1 MEKFNN
7 IEKIGNK
14 EIQGETTWK
23 SPSNIALV
31 KYWGKYGRQMPA
43 NASVSF
49 TLENAYSK
57 TTMKYKNGSGK
68 VTLFFEGEKNEAF
81 GEKIEKFMESVKDI
95 IPFYQE
101 LDYEISS
108 TNSFPHSA
116 GIASSASAMSA
127 LCMGLCKIEN
137 TIFGTLTDKDT
148 FLQKA
153 SYLSRLASGSA
164 SRSIYPKLGQWGEHA
179 GIEGSSNLYA
189 IDVHDRVDPIFHTY
203 KNSILIASSAVKE
216 VSSTLGHK
224 MMNENPYA
232 AVRFTQ
238 ANENLQKLMDA
249 MKRGDLDTFMQIV
262 ELEALTLHA
271 LMMTSN
277 PSFILLQPSTIVMID
292 RIRKFR
298 KASGLPVCFTL
309 DAGPNIHL
317 LYPEKIATEVQKF
330 VQKELLELCENGVII
345 EDEVG
350 NGSKEIMN

>member
-1 MEKFNN
+1 MNEFINTQKVGNQN
-7 IEKIGNK
+7 IN
-14 EIQGETTWK
+14 GETTWK

-49 TLENAYSK
+49 TLENAFSK
-57 TTMKYKNGSGK
+57 TTLKYKNGTGK
-68 VTLFFEGEKNEAF
+68 VVLFFEGEKNEAF
-81 GEKIEKFMESVKDI
+81 GAKIEKFMQSVEDI
-95 IPFYQE
+95 NPFYQE
-101 LDYEISS
+101 LDFEISS

-127 LCMGLCKIEN
+127 LCMGLCEIEN
-137 TIFGTLTDKDT
+137 KLFANLSDKDF
-148 FLQKA
+148 FLKKA

-164 SRSIYPKLGQWGEHA
+164 SRSVYPKLGQWGEHPE
-179 GIEGSSNLYA
+179 IEGSSNLYA
-189 IDVHDRVDPIFHTY
+189 IDVHESVDPIFHTF

-232 AVRFTQ
+232 DVRFKQ
-238 ANENLQKLMDA
+238 ANENLAKLMTA
-249 MKRGDLDTFMQIV
+249 MKNGDLDTFMQIV

-292 RIRKFR
+292 SIRKFR
-298 KASGLPVCFTL
+298 KKTRLPVCFTL

-317 LYPEKIATEVQKF
+317 LYPENIATEVQKF
-330 VQKELLELCENGVII
+330 IQDELLELCENGVII
-345 EDEVG
+345 EDQVG
-350 NGSKEIMN
+350 NGSVKC

>member
-1 MEKFNN
+1 MQKFNN
-7 IEKIGNK
+7 SKKIGNK
-14 EIQGETTWK
+14 KIQGKTCWK

-31 KYWGKYGRQMPA
+31 KYWGKYGRQKPA

-49 TLENAYSK
+49 TLENAFSK
-57 TTMKYKNGSGK
+57 TTIKYKNGKGK
-68 VTLFFEGEKNEAF
+68 VNLFFEGEKNTAF
-81 GEKIEKFMESVKDI
+81 GEKIEKFIKSVEDI
-95 IPFYQE
+95 NPFYLE

-127 LCMGLCKIEN
+127 LCMGLCDIEN
-137 TIFGTLTDKDT
+137 EIFRNLNDKEF

-164 SRSIYPKLGQWGEHA
+164 SRSVYQKLGQWGEHKD
-179 GIEGSSNLYA
+179 IEGSSNLYA
-189 IDVHDRVDPIFHTY
+189 IDVHDRVDPVFHTF

-232 AVRFTQ
+232 ERRFEQ
-238 ANENLQKLMDA
+238 ANENLKKLMQA
-249 MKRGDLDTFMQIV
+249 MKIGDLDTFMEIV

-271 LMMTSN
+271 LMMTSS

-292 RIRKFR
+292 KIRKFR
-298 KASGLPVCFTL
+298 KATNLPVCFTL

-317 LYPEKIATEVQKF
+317 LYPEKIASEVQAF
-330 VQKELLELCENGVII
+330 IQKELKQLCENDTII
-345 EDEVG
+345 EDKVG
-350 NGSKEIMN
+350 NGSIKC

>member
-1 MEKFNN
+1 MNEFINLEKVA
-7 IEKIGNK
+7 NK
-14 EIQGETTWK
+14 TVNGETTWK

-31 KYWGKYGRQMPA
+31 KYWGKYGRQLPS
-43 NASVSF
+43 NPSVSF
-49 TLENAYSK
+49 TLENAFSK
-57 TTMKYKNGSGK
+57 TTLKYTNGTGK

-81 GEKIEKFMESVKDI
+81 GAKIEKFMKSVEDI
-95 IPFYQE
+95 CPFYQE
-101 LDYEISS
+101 LDYEIHS

-127 LCMGLCKIEN
+127 LCMGLCEIEN
-137 TIFGTLTDKDT
+137 DLFGNLSDKNV
-148 FLQKA
+148 FLKKA

-164 SRSIYPKLGQWGEHA
+164 SRSVYPKLGQWGEHA
-179 GIEGSSNLYA
+179 EIPGSSNLYA
-189 IDVHDRVDPIFHTY
+189 IDVHESVDPIFHTF

-232 AVRFTQ
+232 EVRFKQ
-238 ANENLQKLMDA
+238 AHENLSKLMTA
-249 MKRGDLDTFMQIV
+249 MKNGDLDTFMQIV

-298 KASGLPVCFTL
+298 KSTGLPVCFTL

-317 LYPEKIATEVQKF
+317 LYPENIAKEVQKF
-330 VQKELLELCENGVII
+330 VQDELLELCENGVII

-350 NGSKEIMN
+350 NGSVKC

>member
-1 MEKFNN
+1 MKKFINLEKVGS
-7 IEKIGNK
+7 KI
-14 EIQGETTWK
+14 ISGETTWK

-31 KYWGKYGRQMPA
+31 KYWGKYGRQLPS
-43 NASVSF
+43 NPSVSF

-57 TTMKYKNGSGK
+57 TTIHYKNGSGK

-81 GEKIEKFMESVKDI
+81 GLKIEKFMKSVEDI
-95 IPFYQE
+95 NPFYQE

-127 LCMGLCKIEN
+127 LCMGLCEIEN
-137 TIFGTLTDKDT
+137 GLFGNLSDEAF
-148 FLQKA
+148 FLKKA

-164 SRSIYPKLGQWGEHA
+164 ARSVYPKLGQWGEHKD
-179 GIEGSSNLYA
+179 IQGSSNLYA
-189 IDVHDRVDPIFHTY
+189 IDVHERVDPIFHTF

-216 VSSTLGHK
+216 ISSTLGHK

-232 AVRFTQ
+232 DVRFKQ
-238 ANENLQKLMDA
+238 AHDNLGKLMIA
-249 MKRGDLDTFMQIV
+249 MENGDLNTFIEIV

-277 PSFILLQPSTIVMID
+277 PSFILLQPSTIIMID

-298 KASGLPVCFTL
+298 NKTGLPVCFTL

-317 LYPEKIATEVQKF
+317 LYPENIAKEIQKF
-330 VQKELLELCENGVII
+330 IKDELLELCENGVII

-350 NGSKEIMN
+350 NGSVKC

>member
-1 MEKFNN
+1 MDKFKNL
-7 IEKIGNK
+7 EQIGGR

-49 TLENAYSK
+49 TLENAHSI
-57 TTMKYKNGSGK
+57 MNIKYKKGTGK
-68 VTLFFEGEKNEAF
+68 VSLVFDGEKNEAF
-81 GEKIEKFMESVKDI
+81 GAKFEKFMKSVEDI
-95 IPFYQE
+95 NPFYQE
-101 LDYEISS
+101 LDYEINSS
-108 TNSFPHSA
+108 NSFPHSA

-127 LCMGLCKIEN
+127 LCMGLCRIEN
-137 TIFGTLTDKDT
+137 EVFGNLNDKDI

-164 SRSIYPKLGQWGEHA
+164 SRSMYPKLGQWGEHKD
-179 GIEGSSNLYA
+179 IEGSSNYYA
-189 IDVHDRVDPIFHTY
+189 IDVHDRVDSIFHTY

-232 AVRFTQ
+232 EIRFKQ
-238 ANENLQKLMDA
+238 ANENLKDLMFA
-249 MKRGDLDTFMQIV
+249 MKNGDLDTFMKIV

-271 LMMTSN
+271 LMMTSD

-292 RIRKFR
+292 RIRKYR
-298 KASGLPVCFTL
+298 AKTGLPVCFTL

-317 LYPEKIATEVQKF
+317 LYPEKITSEIQKF
-330 VQKELLELCENGVII
+330 IKDELLELCENGVII
-345 EDEVG
+345 EDKVG
-350 NGSKEIMN
+350 NGSSEIK